1 MYVYIMCI
9 CNIYM
14 QKPREPWEFPSRLC
28 VFVYIYTYV
37 HPTYLCIYICIYIWL
52 WQGGPT
58 VGNRWQVV
66 GSRQSLSAVVINLS
80 QHPKSHAV
88 INNVLRLCHA
98 VSCAILVKSQ
108 HSALVLVSLC
118 NGVLVVLSTPQS
130 ARQCSEM
137 GAAGS
142 THAEDSVVYSAC
154 QADLTCFHCDSVSMV
169 LQRLRQSGRPS
180 KQHQRMQFRRKV
192 FAHLGSFLK
201 LVKRRGQCYS
211 RQLSQEFGHH
221 LNRV

>member
-37 HPTYLCIYICIYIWL
+37 HPTYLCIYMYIYIWL

-66 GSRQSLSAVVINLS
+66 GSRQSISAVVINLG

-98 VSCAILVKSQ
+98 VLCAILVKSQ

-118 NGVLVVLSTPQS
+118 NGVWVVLSTPQS

-154 QADLTCFHCDSVSMV
+154 QANLTCFHCDSVSMI

-180 KQHQRMQFRRKV
+180 KQHQRMQFRRRV
-192 FAHLGSFLK
+192 FNNLGAFLK
-201 LVKRRGQCYS
+201 LVKRRGQC
-211 RQLSQEFGHH
+211 
-221 LNRV
+221 